1 MRLLAY
7 ALLIAVPATMN
18 PLAPVAAQESSAAT
32 LLVSSSPAREASGA
46 EPVSEVT
53 LAFAA
58 KVELFSV
65 AITAP
70 DGREVPVYQTDYAP
84 GTPKL
89 TGKDFSFTLAEPL
102 TQPGTYTLSYLLKTK
117 GISSLNGFI
126 GFTIEP
132 RFPAPKVV
140 AITPG
145 PGDEIAAPLTELTLE
160 LERPADLVM
169 FDLQRVEANGDEV
182 AITTIQ
188 SFIDDQTPET
198 AIRTDTRFSFTL
210 AEPLTAP
217 GDYSVAYGYTVTN
230 ADGSLSSVT
239 DMANFTI
246 LVSE

>member
-1 MRLLAY
+1 MRLMAF
-7 ALLIAVPATMN
+7 ALLIAVPVAML
-18 PLAPVAAQESSAAT
+18 PLTPAAAQNETAAT
-32 LLVSSSPAREASGA
+32 LLVSSSPMRDASAA

-65 AITAP
+65 TITAP
-70 DGREVPVYQTDYAP
+70 DGSEVPVYQTDYAP

-89 TGKDFSFTLAEPL
+89 TGKDFAFTLAEPL
-102 TQPGTYTLSYLLKTK
+102 TQTGTYSLSYLLQTK
-117 GISSLNGFI
+117 GISSLNGFLS
-126 GFTIEP
+126 FTIEP

-145 PGDEIAAPLTELTLE
+145 PGEEVAAPLTELTLE
-160 LERPADLVM
+160 LERAADLVM

-198 AIRTDTRFSFTL
+198 SIRTDTRFSFTL
-210 AEPLTAP
+210 AQPLSAP
-217 GDYSVAYGYTVTN
+217 GDYSVVYGYTVTN
-230 ADGSLSSVT
+230 PDGSLSSVT
-239 DMANFTI
+239 DMANFT
-246 LVSE
+246 VR

>member
-1 MRLLAY
+1 MRLFALALMI
-7 ALLIAVPATMN
+7 AAPLGAVPI
-18 PLAPVAAQESSAAT
+18 APVAAQDSKAAT
-32 LLVSSSPAREASGA
+32 LLVSSLPAHDASGI

-65 AITAP
+65 TITAP
-70 DGREVPVYQTDYAP
+70 DGSEVPVYQTDYAP

-89 TGKDFSFTLAEPL
+89 TGKDFTFTLPEAL
-102 TQPGTYTLSYLLKTK
+102 TQTGTYSISYLLKTK

-126 GFTIEP
+126 SFTIEP

-140 AITPG
+140 AVTPG
-145 PGDEIAAPLTELTLE
+145 PGEEIAAPLTDLTLE

-182 AITTIQ
+182 TITTIQ

-198 AIRTDTRFSFTL
+198 SIRNAASFAFTL
-210 AEPLTAP
+210 AEPLAEP
-217 GDYSVAYGYTVTN
+217 GEYSIAYSYAVTN
-230 ADGSLSSVT
+230 PDGSQSSVT
-239 DMANFTI
+239 DIANFTI
-246 LVSE
+246 K